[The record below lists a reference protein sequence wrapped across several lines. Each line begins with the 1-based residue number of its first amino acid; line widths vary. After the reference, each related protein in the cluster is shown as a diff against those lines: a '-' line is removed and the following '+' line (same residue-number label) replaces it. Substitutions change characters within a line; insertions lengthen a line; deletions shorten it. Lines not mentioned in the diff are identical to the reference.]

1 KTLFVVIVGAMLLLA
16 ACGGQ
21 PASNNQPPST
31 NQPVSTNPP
40 ANSSQPTSSGSGT
53 TQATPQAA
61 IGGGSA
67 SVVFD
72 PALVTDAATKE
83 AISRVY
89 ESLTQIANNKP
100 VMLLAVDITPSEDNL
115 DYVVTLRPGVTFHD
129 GSVLNADAVVTNFNR
144 WFDPKDPLHGS
155 GAYSAWVSDFGGFKG
170 ETDANGRPKS
180 EFDGIEKQN
189 ETTVILHLNT
199 PDPNLLTK
207 LSDPAFSIVSPAA
220 LQAAGFGTPSGKDG
234 GTGPYK
240 IGTWNNS
247 GLTLD
252 PFSSYWNAA
261 AVPTSS
267 MNVTLGP

>member
-1 KTLFVVIVGAMLLLA
+1 MKNKILFVVIVGAMLLLA

-21 PASNNQPPST
+21 PASNNQPASSTQPSNST
-31 NQPVSTNPP
+31 QPPG
-40 ANSSQPTSSGSGT
+40 SGSGS

-61 IGGGSA
+61 ISGGST

-72 PALVTDAATKE
+72 PALATDASTKE

-89 ESLTQIANNKP
+89 EGLVQLVNNQP
-100 VMLLAVDITPSEDNL
+100 VVLLAAGITPSQDNL

-129 GSVLNADAVVTNFNR
+129 GSALDADAVVTNFNR

-170 ETDANGRPKS
+170 ETDSNGKPKS

-220 LQAAGFGTPSGKDG
+220 LQASGFGTPSGKDG